1 MPRLRRRGAHANLVG
16 ASGATWGA
24 RCSAT
29 RGRSHSI
36 SPFLDCHRPSFAGA
50 LLRTSEPASAAGG
63 IRPVVVSVGHGLSL
77 PSALGV
83 VRRCSRHRIPE
94 PVRQADLRSREWLR
108 EHGAAAEE
116 EGEG

>member
-16 ASGATWGA
+16 ASGATW
-24 RCSAT
+24 
-29 RGRSHSI
+29 
-36 SPFLDCHRPSFAGA
+36 GA

-116 EGEG
+116 EGG